1 MTVSTVTLE
10 SVKQSLRIDY
20 DYDDEML
27 LSIMDAAKGYM
38 MSQMS
43 LTAEEL
49 DKYPEMV
56 YAFCCICGSM
66 YNERT
71 MNAENIMA
79 MHSPAKAVIALLFLK
94 RRVSPTSAIS

>member
-38 MSQMS
+38 MSQM
-43 LTAEEL
+43 
-49 DKYPEMV
+49 
-56 YAFCCICGSM
+56 
-66 YNERT
+66 
-71 MNAENIMA
+71 
-79 MHSPAKAVIALLFLK
+79 
-94 RRVSPTSAIS
+94 